1 MLFLFFH
8 IYFHSLA
15 FTDNWLS
22 MASRVQCIQHIWG
35 EVRFWMGSNS
45 VNGALWSLRSSG
57 PLLCLK
63 KQTSWPAAEAMPKC
77 KHTQSQ
83 KKPTYLT
90 WYKCI
95 DLIYLFSHDLDFSFF
110 FFSMVIAG
118 LTWNTSEIPCVSFSV
133 LNWKCQKVLEFNSCG
148 APYTNYSCIVL

>member
-22 MASRVQCIQHIWG
+22 MTSIQHIWG
-35 EVRFWMGSNS
+35 EVRFCVGDNS
-45 VNGALWSLRSSG
+45 ANGAHPSLRSSG

-63 KQTSWPAAEAMPKC
+63 QQTPWPAAEAMAKC

-83 KKPTYLT
+83 KKPTHLK
-90 WYKCI
+90 WYKCV
-95 DLIYLFSHDLDFSFF
+95 DLIYLFSHGLDFSFL
-110 FFSMVIAG
+110 SMATAG
-118 LTWNTSEIPCVSFSV
+118 LEWNTSGPCVSFSV
-133 LNWKCQKVLEFNSCG
+133 LNWKCQKVLEFNSRG
-148 APYTNYSCIVL
+148 APYTNYSYTVL

>member
-22 MASRVQCIQHIWG
+22 MTSRVRCIQHIWG
-35 EVRFWMGSNS
+35 EVRFCVGDSS
-45 VNGALWSLRSSG
+45 ANGAHPSLRSSG

-63 KQTSWPAAEAMPKC
+63 QQTPWPAAEAMAKC

-83 KKPTYLT
+83 KKPTHLK

-95 DLIYLFSHDLDFSFF
+95 DLIYLFSHGLDFSFL
-110 FFSMVIAG
+110 SMATAG
-118 LTWNTSEIPCVSFSV
+118 LEWNTSGPCVSFSV
-133 LNWKCQKVLEFNSCG
+133 LNWKCQKVLEFNSRG
-148 APYTNYSCIVL
+148 APYTNYSYTVL